1 MFGYPTY
8 YNYLIAIHLA
18 AISNI
23 HPTTGILFVKCCSH
37 NSGSMEQ
44 QNRKFTI
51 KDIIA
56 IAFIWLWVV
65 AIAYLVY
72 VKYNVLHHK

>member
-1 MFGYPTY
+1 
-8 YNYLIAIHLA
+8 
-18 AISNI
+18 
-23 HPTTGILFVKCCSH
+23 
-37 NSGSMEQ
+37 MEQ